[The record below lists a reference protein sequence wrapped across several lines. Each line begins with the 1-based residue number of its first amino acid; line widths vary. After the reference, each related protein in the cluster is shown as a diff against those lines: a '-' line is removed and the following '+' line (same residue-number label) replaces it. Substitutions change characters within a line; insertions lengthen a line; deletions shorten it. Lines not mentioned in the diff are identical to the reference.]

1 MLVYLFAALIGA
13 LVIAAMFTS
22 SLAFYESTSHKGT
35 LIGTEIS
42 HVKGSSTTFVVKE
55 VFSYGTLN
63 PKSKHAHKCYRVAF
77 TRSSESSAK
86 TTATEIVLGT
96 KRTLY
101 LSVPEGDH
109 RCIDKKTRIIHLNV
123 VICMY
128 VFIAAWI
135 CSAIWYVWSGRQ
147 HKVAAANNPNSAQ
160 SRAAAEVAGDD
171 SAIDRYYGSD
181 IDGYNY
187 SAPSSTPGS
196 AKVISA
202 ITQSRLM
209 ELPVR
214 DNTMLV

>member
-35 LIGTEIS
+35 LIGTVIS

-63 PKSKHAHKCYRVAF
+63 PKSKYALKCYRVAF

-86 TTATEIVLGT
+86 TTASEIVLGT

-109 RCIDKKTRIIHLNV
+109 RCIDKKTRMIYLDV

-128 VFIAAWI
+128 VFIATWI
-135 CSAIWYVWSGRQ
+135 CSAILYVWSGRQ
-147 HKVAAANNPNSAQ
+147 RKVAAANHPNSAQ
-160 SRAAAEVAGDD
+160 SRAVAEIAGDD

-187 SAPSSTPGS
+187 SAPSSAPGS
-196 AKVISA
+196 AKVYSA

-209 ELPVR
+209 ELPLR